1 MVVLVQLVVA
11 LPVILD
17 AIPLMAGDALA
28 VVEVLRWMVG
38 DDSAAVVALVAPP
51 EVVGDDS
58 AAVVALVAPPEAL
71 AGRHAVLHVCLPL
84 AFSRMELDGRQPSL
98 PHRPSA

>member
-17 AIPLMAGDALA
+17 AIPSLWMVGDALA
-28 VVEVLRWMVG
+28 AVVVLRWMVG

-51 EVVGDDS
+51 EALGRH
-58 AAVVALVAPPEAL
+58 VVALVAPPCAMV
-71 AGRHAVLHVCLPL
+71 VLVAPHVCLPL
-84 AFSRMELDGRQPSL
+84 AFSRVELDGRQPSL